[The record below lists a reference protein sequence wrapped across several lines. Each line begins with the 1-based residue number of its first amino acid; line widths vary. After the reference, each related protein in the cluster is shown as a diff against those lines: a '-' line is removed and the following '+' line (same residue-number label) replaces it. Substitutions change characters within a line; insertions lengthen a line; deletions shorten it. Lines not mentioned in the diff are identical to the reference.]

1 MKYYVKNDLSKILD
15 FRYIIEGDRLIFRRA
30 GKIKGDYALN
40 DFTAID
46 VSDEKK
52 IYGLNKDLF
61 KLVDGVPKIHTITHL
76 KARQAIADKKNA
88 KQALREE
95 RDEKLST
102 STVIY
107 DGSEFQTRPSDL
119 INFTTMLTLLQ
130 NDSDSIVWTLADD
143 TEKTITKADLQAV
156 YLLGLQA
163 GAMID
168 KEYRDAVRAL

>member
-1 MKYYVKNDLSKILD
+1 MKYFVKNDLSLILD
-15 FRYIIEGDRLIFRRA
+15 PRYKLEDKLLIYR
-30 GKIKGDYALN
+30 KGRTVKSYLAK

-88 KQALREE
+88 KQDLREA
-95 RDEKLST
+95 RDENLSK
-102 STVIY
+102 STVTY
-107 DGSEFQTRPSDL
+107 DGAKFQTRPSDL

-130 NDSDSIVWTLADD
+130 NDTDEIIWTLADD
-143 TEKTITKADLQAV
+143 SEKTITKADLQAV

>member
-1 MKYYVKNDLSKILD
+1 MVYFVKNDLSLILD
-15 FRYIIEGDRLIFRRA
+15 SRYTLEDKLLIYR
-30 GKIKGDYALN
+30 KGRTVKSHLAQ

-88 KQALREE
+88 KQELREG
-95 RDEKLST
+95 RDEKLNT
-102 STVIY
+102 ATVTY

-130 NDSDSIVWTLADD
+130 NETDSIVWTLADD
-143 TEKTITKADLQAV
+143 SEKTITKADLQAV
-156 YLLGLQA
+156 YLLGLQE
-163 GAMID
+163 GALID
-168 KEYRDAVRAL
+168 KDYRDAVRAL

>member
-1 MKYYVKNDLSKILD
+1 MIYFVKNDLSLILDQRYKLEDKILIY
-15 FRYIIEGDRLIFRRA
+15 R
-30 GKIKGDYALN
+30 KGRTVKSHLAE

-76 KARQAIADKKNA
+76 QARQAIADKKNA
-88 KQALREE
+88 KQELREE
-95 RDEKLST
+95 RDEKLNT
-102 STVIY
+102 SMVTY

-130 NDSDSIVWTLADD
+130 NDNDSIVWTLADD
-143 TEKTITKADLQAV
+143 SEKTITKADLQAI

-168 KEYRDAVRAL
+168 KDYRDAVRAL

>member
-15 FRYIIEGDRLIFRRA
+15 SRYIIEGDRLIFRRA
-30 GKIKGDYALN
+30 GKIKGDYALS

-88 KQALREE
+88 KQELREE
-95 RDEKLST
+95 RDEKLNA
-102 STVIY
+102 STVTY

-130 NDSDSIVWTLADD
+130 NDTDSIVWTLADD
-143 TEKTITKADLQAV
+143 SEKTITKADLQAV

-163 GAMID
+163 GALID
-168 KEYRDAVRAL
+168 KDYRDAVRAL

>member
-1 MKYYVKNDLSKILD
+1 MIYFVKNDLSLILD
-15 FRYIIEGDRLIFRRA
+15 QRYKLEDKLLIYR
-30 GKIKGDYALN
+30 KGRNVKSHLAV

-52 IYGLNKDLF
+52 IYGLNKELF

-88 KQALREE
+88 KQTLREE
-95 RDEKLST
+95 RDEKLNT
-102 STVIY
+102 STVTY

-130 NDSDSIVWTLADD
+130 NDSDTIVWTLADD
-143 TEKTITKADLQAV
+143 TEKTITKADLHAI

>member
-1 MKYYVKNDLSKILD
+1 MVYFVKNDLSLILDSRYKLEDKILIY
-15 FRYIIEGDRLIFRRA
+15 R
-30 GKIKGDYALN
+30 KGRTVKSHLAQ

-52 IYGLNKDLF
+52 IYGLNEDLF

-95 RDEKLST
+95 RDEKLRT
-102 STVIY
+102 STVTY
-107 DGSEFQTRPSDL
+107 DCAEFQTRPSDL

-130 NDSDSIVWTLADD
+130 NDTDSIVWTLADD
-143 TEKTITKADLQAV
+143 SEKTITKADLQAI

-168 KEYRDAVRAL
+168 KDYRDAVRAL

>member
-1 MKYYVKNDLSKILD
+1 MKI
-15 FRYIIEGDRLIFRRA
+15 RYIQVIGDIA
-30 GKIKGDYALN
+30 KP
-40 DFTAID
+40 
-46 VSDEKK
+46 
-52 IYGLNKDLF
+52 
-61 KLVDGVPKIHTITHL
+61 LVDHKANQATHQL
-76 KARQAIADKKNA
+76 NLTNAKYDAYVNYTYFKVVEGAPVAKTKEELDAMAVIAQKRNA

-95 RDEKLST
+95 RDEKLGT
-102 STVIY
+102 STVTY

-130 NDSDSIVWTLADD
+130 NDNDSIVWTLADD
-143 TEKTITKADLQAV
+143 SEKTITKADLQAI